1 MISDAEEEEEKI
13 EPARKPAQESQLI
26 TPGGLLIPFDGS
38 LIYSPDSIF
47 SLSPSLYFFFP
58 QGQKGRSLAP
68 SLDAV
73 GSDAGRIFSHYL

>member
-1 MISDAEEEEEKI
+1 MQPSEEEEEKI

-47 SLSPSLYFFFP
+47 FLSFSLLFFSTGP
-58 QGQKGRSLAP
+58 KGSIARAI
-68 SLDAV
+68 A
-73 GSDAGRIFSHYL
+73 

>member
-1 MISDAEEEEEKI
+1 MQPSEEEEEKI

-47 SLSPSLYFFFP
+47 SLSLVLSTFFSAGP
-58 QGQKGRSLAP
+58 KGSIARAI
-68 SLDAV
+68 A
-73 GSDAGRIFSHYL
+73 

>member
-1 MISDAEEEEEKI
+1 MQPPEEEEEKI

-47 SLSPSLYFFFP
+47 FSLSFSLLLFFHRAERVD
-58 QGQKGRSLAP
+58 RSRHRLM
-68 SLDAV
+68 L
-73 GSDAGRIFSHYL
+73 